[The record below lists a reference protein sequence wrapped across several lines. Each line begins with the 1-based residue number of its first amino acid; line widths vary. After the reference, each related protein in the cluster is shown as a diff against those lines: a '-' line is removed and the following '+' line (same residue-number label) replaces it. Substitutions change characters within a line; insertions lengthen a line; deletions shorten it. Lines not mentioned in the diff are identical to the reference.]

1 MSSEKEKRKD
11 KSGQIISKDN
21 CKNYHITISD
31 DVAIIDVK
39 SYKLF
44 NKIRDEEYYDEDE
57 FFDEEEEKPE
67 EEKNPAYLDQRL
79 EYEDCSSR
87 DPMAFSGGGCSTF

>member
-1 MSSEKEKRKD
+1 MSSEKVKRKD

-21 CKNYHITISD
+21 CKNYHITIND

-44 NKIRDEEYYDEDE
+44 NKIREGEYYDEDE
-57 FFDEEEEKPE
+57 FFDEEEENNE
-67 EEKNPAYLDQRL
+67 EEKNPAYLDKRL
-79 EYEDCSSR
+79 
-87 DPMAFSGGGCSTF
+87 